1 MKAGKPSEAILS
13 RSILKQLNK
22 DSQAPISR
30 MKQLDYGSF
39 SLGENRVVMSSQAV
53 AYPSVMT
60 GRIAVQ
66 SALNNIFCAGADA
79 KGIMLTILFP
89 TEGAEQDLR
98 ALVKE
103 ADQVCEEN
111 QISICGGH
119 TEILPAIKEPII
131 IATAAGAVAENA
143 LVLSDGA
150 KPGMDLVVTKQIG
163 LGGTVIL
170 ANRKEA
176 ELLTRYSAPFLD
188 RAKAMGTELSVREEA
203 QIAKA
208 HGAAAM
214 HDVSL
219 GGIYGALWEMA
230 DRGNVGLTVD
240 LKAIPIRQ
248 ETVEISEF
256 LDVNPYKLFG
266 AGSLLI
272 ATMRGEELVEKLA
285 AAGISSAVIGH
296 TTSGNDR
303 ILFTGEEQR
312 FLETTQSDELYK
324 FRNK

>member
-13 RSILKQLNK
+13 RSVLKQLNK
-22 DSQAPISR
+22 DPKAPVSR

-39 SLGENRVVMSSQAV
+39 SLGENRVVMSAQAV
-53 AYPSVMT
+53 AYPAIT
-60 GRIAVQ
+60 PGRFAVQ
-66 SALNNIFCAGADA
+66 SALNNIYCAGAEA
-79 KGIMLTILFP
+79 AGVMLTILFP

-103 ADQVCEEN
+103 ADAVCSEN
-111 QISICGGH
+111 QIAILGGH
-119 TEILPAIKEPII
+119 TEILSGIKEPVVM
-131 IATAAGAVAENA
+131 ATAAGAVAENA

-170 ANRKEA
+170 VNKKE
-176 ELLTRYSAPFLD
+176 EQLLTRYTTPFLD
-188 RAKAMGTELSVREEA
+188 RAKAMGRELSVRKEA
-203 QIAKA
+203 EIAKA

-272 ATMRGEELVEKLA
+272 ATERGEELVEKLA

-303 ILFTGEEQR
+303 ILQTGEEQR
-312 FLETTQSDELYK
+312 FLESTQSDELYK
-324 FRNK
+324 FRNQ